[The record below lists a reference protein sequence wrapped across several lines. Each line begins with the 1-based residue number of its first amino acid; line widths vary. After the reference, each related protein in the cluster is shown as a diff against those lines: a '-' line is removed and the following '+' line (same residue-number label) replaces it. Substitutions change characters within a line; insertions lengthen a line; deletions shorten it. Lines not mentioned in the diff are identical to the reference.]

1 MVKWAPENPL
11 ISSIEI
17 LSMIIRIPKPPPNIW
32 NPHQKHPTKKQ
43 ATNTLYRHSFHFNA
57 IRAQPDDINF
67 ISSSLKLA
75 KMYVDINC
83 IAQLLSIIMLSE

>member
-1 MVKWAPENPL
+1 MKVTLKVL
-11 ISSIEI
+11 FSVDI
-17 LSMIIRIPKPPPNIW
+17 LNMIIMIPTLPSYEIPPP
-32 NPHQKHPTKKQ
+32 KHPTTRQ
-43 ATNTLYRHSFHFNA
+43 ATNTLYRLSFHFNA

-75 KMYVDINC
+75 KMYVDINY